1 MLLSV
6 VVAAGVLTLAKRN
19 HQTVRAGG
27 LTGRPYAAAAAAC
40 AVCTALAL
48 TLMV

>member
-1 MLLSV
+1 MSV

-19 HQTVRAGG
+19 HQTGRAAGWPA
-27 LTGRPYAAAAAAC
+27 GRQAAAAAAC

-48 TLMV
+48 TLMI